1 MFAPAKASFTLE
13 NFAAKILANVNVTVL
28 ALAP

>member
-13 NFAAKILANVNVTVL
+13 NFADKILVNVNVTVL